1 MHKRHGTIYI
11 MESSIFL
18 QLAAVLAVAAGVSIV
33 MRLLRQPLI
42 IGYIL
47 SGIVCGPAALDLI
60 QNREAFDS
68 FSQIGIAL
76 LLFIVGLGLN
86 VGVIKNTGKPVFLVF
101 LLNTL
106 LVGGLTYGV
115 GNLLDLPRSES
126 VVLAVAM
133 LFSSTIVVVKNL
145 VDKREQHRL
154 YGQVAIGILLV
165 EDLAATIALVFLA
178 TAKDGGGAD
187 QLYGL
192 VGKGLLLGGT
202 LTFIGWFVMDKLAK
216 FFAANQ
222 EFLFTFALAWAFSVA
237 AVFDVSGFSL
247 EVGALFAGVSL
258 ASLPYAQEIST
269 RLKPLRDFFLVLFF
283 ISLGSTMTPSGM
295 TDALVPALLL
305 SAVALF
311 VKPFSVSMGMGL
323 LGFTKQTGFK
333 TAAHLSQVSEFS
345 IIVLTLAVS
354 EQMASARMLNALTL
368 TALITIAAS
377 SYLMKYNDQLY
388 RIFAKWL
395 SLFERKNAY
404 ADHGKAPDYKLFLFG
419 YRKGGHEFVNTFRD
433 MKKKYIVVDY
443 NPDVIETLERQHI
456 HHVYGD
462 ATDYELLEE
471 IGLAKAEMVV
481 SILPGHTT
489 NRELLKYYL
498 SKNENGIFIC
508 HATSYDRAAELYEH
522 GASYVMLPHYIGSEK
537 MSAFIRAHGNDKAA
551 FDTYR
556 KKHIITLGKAAIT

>member
-1 MHKRHGTIYI
+1 MHKRHVTIYV

-18 QLAAVLAVAAGVSIV
+18 QLAAVLAVAEGVSIV
-33 MRLLRQPLI
+33 MRFLRQPPI

-60 QNREAFDS
+60 QNRDAFDS

-101 LLNTL
+101 LLNTI
-106 LVGGLTYGV
+106 LVGGITYGV
-115 GNLLDLPRSES
+115 GNLLDLPRSEA

-154 YGQVAIGILLV
+154 YGQVTIGILLV

-178 TAKDGGGAD
+178 AANDGGGAD

-202 LTFIGWFVMDKLAK
+202 LTFIGWFVMSKRAK
-216 FFAANQ
+216 CFASNQ

-237 AVFDVSGFSL
+237 AVFDIAGFSL

-283 ISLGSTMTPSGM
+283 ISLGSTMTPGGM
-295 TDALVPALLL
+295 SEALVPALLL
-305 SAVALF
+305 SAIALF

-333 TAAHLSQVSEFS
+333 AAAHLSQVSEFS

-354 EQMASARMLNALTL
+354 ESMASTRMLNALTL

-377 SYLMKYNDQLY
+377 SYLMKYNDKLY

-395 SLFERKNAY
+395 SPFERPNAY

-443 NPDVIETLERQHI
+443 NPDVI
-456 HHVYGD
+456 
-462 ATDYELLEE
+462 
-471 IGLAKAEMVV
+471 
-481 SILPGHTT
+481 
-489 NRELLKYYL
+489 
-498 SKNENGIFIC
+498 
-508 HATSYDRAAELYEH
+508 
-522 GASYVMLPHYIGSEK
+522 
-537 MSAFIRAHGNDKAA
+537 
-551 FDTYR
+551 
-556 KKHIITLGKAAIT
+556 

>member
-1 MHKRHGTIYI
+1 
-11 MESSIFL
+11 MESTIFL

-33 MRLLRQPLI
+33 MRLLHQPLI

-47 SGIVCGPAALDLI
+47 SGIVCGPALLDLI
-60 QNREAFDS
+60 HNHEAFDS

-86 VGVIKNTGKPVFLVF
+86 VGVIRNTGKPVFLIF

-106 LVGGLTYGV
+106 LVGGVTYGV
-115 GNLLDLPRSES
+115 GNLLNLPQTET
-126 VVLAVAM
+126 VVLAVSM

-145 VDKREQHRL
+145 VDRREQHRL
-154 YGQVAIGILLV
+154 YGQVAIGVLLV

-178 TAKDGGGAD
+178 TANEGGGSD

-192 VGKGLLLGGT
+192 LGKGLLLGGALT
-202 LTFIGWFVMDKLAK
+202 LFGWLVMEKLAK

-237 AVFDVSGFSL
+237 AVFDLSGFSL

-283 ISLGSTMTPSGM
+283 VSLGSTITPEGMSG
-295 TDALVPALLL
+295 AILPALAL
-305 SAVALF
+305 SAIALF
-311 VKPFSVSMGMGL
+311 VKPFSVSLGMGL

-345 IIVLTLAVS
+345 IIVITLALAEGIAS
-354 EQMASARMLNALTL
+354 ERILNALTL
-368 TALITIAAS
+368 TALITIAVS
-377 SYLMKYNDQLY
+377 SYLMKYNEELY
-388 RIFAKWL
+388 RVFAKWL
-395 SLFERKNAY
+395 TPFERTNAY
-404 ADHGKAPDYKLFLFG
+404 IDHGKAPDFKLFLFG

-456 HHVYGD
+456 HHAYGD

-471 IGLAKAEMVV
+471 LGLAKAEMVV
-481 SILPGHTT
+481 SILPGQTT

-498 SKNENGIFIC
+498 GKNSNGIFIC
-508 HATSYDRAAELYEH
+508 HATSYDNAAELYEL
-522 GASYVMLPHYIGSEK
+522 GASYVMLPHFIGSEK
-537 MSAFIRAHGNDKAA
+537 MSAFIRQHGNDKDA

-556 KKHIITLGKAAIT
+556 KKHIITLGQAAIT

>member
-1 MHKRHGTIYI
+1 
-11 MESSIFL
+11 MESTIFL
-18 QLAAVLAVAAGVSIV
+18 QLAAVLAVAAGVSTV

-47 SGIVCGPAALDLI
+47 SGIICGPALLDLI
-60 QNREAFDS
+60 HNHEAFAS

-86 VGVIKNTGKPVFLVF
+86 VGVIKNTGKPVFLIF

-106 LVGGLTYGV
+106 LVGGVTYGL
-115 GNLLDLPRSES
+115 GTLLDLPRTES
-126 VVLAVAM
+126 VVLAMAM

-145 VDKREQHRL
+145 VDRREQHRL
-154 YGQVAIGILLV
+154 YGQIAIGVLLV
-165 EDLAATIALVFLA
+165 EDIAATIALVFLA
-178 TAKDGGGAD
+178 TAKEGGGSD

-192 VGKGLLLGGT
+192 IGKGLLLGGA
-202 LTFIGWFVMDKLAK
+202 LTFIGWFAMDKLAK

-283 ISLGSTMTPSGM
+283 VSLGSTITPGGIS
-295 TDALVPALLL
+295 DAILPALLL

-311 VKPFSVSMGMGL
+311 VKPFSVSTGMGL

-345 IIVLTLAVS
+345 IIVIALAVA
-354 EQMASARMLNALTL
+354 EGMASERMLNALTL
-368 TALITIAAS
+368 TALITIAVS
-377 SYLMKYNDQLY
+377 SYLMKYNESLY
-388 RIFAKWL
+388 RVFAKWL
-395 SLFERKNAY
+395 TPFERQNAY

-456 HHVYGD
+456 HHAYGD

-471 IGLAKAEMVV
+471 LGLGKAEMVV
-481 SILPGHTT
+481 SILPGQTT

-498 SKNENGIFIC
+498 SQNEKGIFIC
-508 HATSYDRAAELYEH
+508 HATSYDNAAELYEL
-522 GASYVMLPHYIGSEK
+522 GASYIMLPHFIGSEK
-537 MSAFIRAHGNDKAA
+537 MSAFIRQHGNDKEA

-556 KKHIITLGKAAIT
+556 KKHIITLGQAAIN